1 MIRLRTDYHPGDP
14 IASVSAAER
23 NQANRWLQNIQ
34 CRDGDVY
41 YHDDKVV
48 IVPATRGMSARAY
61 INFAFR
67 VDKTDDLKYTI
78 QPGAVEI
85 EPDSV
90 IEWTSIKDGDG
101 FAASIN
107 HEIPVDNTEWHL
119 WINVIP
125 KTVTIDGTTHLQGA
139 VLLEGAAITAL
150 TSPERAYTIQR
161 RIAQFVIADDNITAL
176 KNLQCG
182 DVDTSSTADGSGG
195 SGGGGMSDGGFD
207 PRPPGHG
214 NPTTSQLGHIY
225 AFEAFAN
232 SALTGIDME
241 PGDVMFEPG
250 DNGVSPSEWVN
261 WADITNASTTP
272 AVSSTDVCVWLLI
285 DVTALTATMM
295 KGSESAMKGYI
306 AGLSDAD
313 KKHTTMRPLVKTE
326 WQTVGSVT
334 TIKRVKNLQCGDVII
349 SRL

>member
-1 MIRLRTDYHPGDP
+1 MIRLRTNYHSGEP
-14 IASVSAAER
+14 IAAVSASER

-41 YHDDKVV
+41 YHDDKIL

-67 VDKTDDLKYTI
+67 VDKVDDLKYTI

-107 HEIPVDNTEWHL
+107 HEIPPDNTEWHV

-125 KTVTIDGTTHLQGA
+125 KTVTIDGTTHLRGA
-139 VLLEGAAITAL
+139 VLLEGPSITAL

-161 RIAQFVIADDNITAL
+161 RIAQFVIDNDNITAL

-195 SGGGGMSDGGFD
+195 GGGSVTIENITYNIGAGGSTSGI
-207 PRPPGHG
+207 GH
-214 NPTTSQLGHIY
+214 LY
-225 AFEAFAN
+225 AFECFPN
-232 SALTGIDME
+232 ETGTGIIME

-250 DNGVSPSEWVN
+250 DNGVSPSEWIDF
-261 WADITNASTTP
+261 ASITGSSTTP
-272 AVSSTDVCVWLLI
+272 AVSSTDVCVWLAI
-285 DVTALTATMM
+285 DVEALTATMM
-295 KGSESAMKGYI
+295 KGSEAAMKGYV
-306 AGLSDAD
+306 ASLSESA

-326 WQTVGSVT
+326 WADGV
-334 TIKRVKNLQCGDVII
+334 IKRVKNLQCGNVII